1 MTRQLPE
8 NPVVEELETILPS
21 PFGDLLL
28 RANDN
33 AITRLTWLME
43 DEQSQEQN
51 ARQQNARHAARR
63 IDADNLNQ
71 SHASAA
77 QQLLIA
83 AKQELEAYFDG
94 KLRDFTLPLAP
105 AGTAFQ
111 QRVWHE
117 MAKIPFGQT
126 MTYGQLAD
134 KSGSVA
140 RAVGGACGA
149 NPIPII
155 IPCHRVLGGGGK
167 LGGFSGGLGPD
178 SKRALLQHEGV
189 LTPDLGF

>member
-1 MTRQLPE
+1 MKRQDTDGSVME
-8 NPVVEELETILPS
+8 IAEVTIDS
-21 PFGDLLL
+21 PFGTLLL
-28 RANDN
+28 RASEE

-43 DEQSQEQN
+43 EE
-51 ARQQNARHAARR
+51 AARLE
-63 IDADNLNQ
+63 APNT
-71 SHASAA
+71 SAPTTRPNSPS
-77 QQLLIA
+77 QKLLAEAIR
-83 AKQELEAYFDG
+83 QLEAYFEG
-94 KLRDFTLPLAP
+94 TLRDFTLPLAP

-117 MAKIPFGQT
+117 MAKIPFGET

-134 KSGSVA
+134 KSDSVA

-178 SKRALLQHEGV
+178 SKRALLEHEGV
-189 LTPDLGF
+189 LTPGFGF

>member
-1 MTRQLPE
+1 MTRE
-8 NPVVEELETILPS
+8 DSNTTVVDEIEVTIAS
-21 PFGDLLL
+21 PFGALLL
-28 RANDN
+28 RASND
-33 AITRLTWLME
+33 AITRLTWLMDVDKATE
-43 DEQSQEQN
+43 ENLRVKTPLEGANSPGQKLLAE
-51 ARQQNARHAARR
+51 AIQQ
-63 IDADNLNQ
+63 
-71 SHASAA
+71 
-77 QQLLIA
+77 
-83 AKQELEAYFDG
+83 LEAYFDG
-94 KLRDFTLPLAP
+94 SLRAFSLPLAP

-117 MAKIPFGQT
+117 MAKIPFGET
-126 MTYGQLAD
+126 MTYGQLAA
-134 KSGSVA
+134 KSESVA

-178 SKRALLQHEGV
+178 SKRALLEHEGV

>member
-1 MTRQLPE
+1 MDTAE
-8 NPVVEELETILPS
+8 VTIDS
-21 PFGDLLL
+21 PFGALLL
-28 RANDN
+28 RASDE

-43 DEQSQEQN
+43 EDG
-51 ARQQNARHAARR
+51 ALRHAP
-63 IDADNLNQ
+63 N
-71 SHASAA
+71 ASRPLERPNSPAHK
-77 QQLLIA
+77 LLA
-83 AKQELEAYFDG
+83 EATRQLEAYFEG
-94 KLRDFTLPLAP
+94 TLRDFALPLAP

-111 QRVWHE
+111 RRVWHE
-117 MAKIPFGQT
+117 MAKIPYGET

-134 KSGSVA
+134 KSDSVA

-178 SKRALLQHEGV
+178 SKRALLEHEGV
-189 LTPDLGF
+189 LTPGFGF

>member
-1 MTRQLPE
+1 MSQESSDAHVLD
-8 NPVVEELETILPS
+8 ELEVTLPS
-21 PFGDLLL
+21 PFGPLLL

-33 AITRLTWLME
+33 AVTRLTWIM
-43 DEQSQEQN
+43 DDG
-51 ARQQNARHAARR
+51 
-63 IDADNLNQ
+63 DADDG
-71 SHASAA
+71 HPRITAPDKSANSPSQKLLA
-77 QQLLIA
+77 GAVQQL
-83 AKQELEAYFDG
+83 EDYFDG
-94 KLRDFTLPLAP
+94 KLRDFDLPLAP
-105 AGTAFQ
+105 AGTPFQ

-117 MAKIPFGQT
+117 MAKIPFGET

-134 KSGSVA
+134 KSESVA

-178 SKRALLQHEGV
+178 SKRALLEHEGV
-189 LTPDLGF
+189 LTPGFAF